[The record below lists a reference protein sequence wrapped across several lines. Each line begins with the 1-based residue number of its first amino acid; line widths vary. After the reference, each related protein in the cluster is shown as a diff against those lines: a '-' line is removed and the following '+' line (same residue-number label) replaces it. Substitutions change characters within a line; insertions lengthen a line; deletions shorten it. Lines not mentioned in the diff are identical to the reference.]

1 MARASSFIPGG
12 GIHALK
18 APVGLKATGAF
29 SFEITGSS
37 AGHGG
42 GSARLIYSHESN
54 PMNQFWSKIDMT
66 NETGI
71 APAILRLYPRLDA
84 GQRELIRLLE
94 GPVLGIAGP
103 GAGKTLSV
111 ALRAANILLLGKA
124 EPGELL
130 LCTYNADAAVELRQR
145 LDAVGRAAGYDGDL
159 RRTRVCTIHSLC
171 GRLLA
176 AYPERVGLK
185 HGFSFLDKGEQWRFL
200 YERFDEVFGPD
211 LRDLEGRGWQQP
223 RSVVSNALKYFDRIC
238 DELIRT
244 RDLTRSRSRFLA
256 AVGRCYRRYENLLL
270 DENVVDFAHLQV
282 WADLLLDDDDVADR
296 ISGGVRY
303 LMCDEYQDTSY
314 VQEGILLRLAERH
327 DNLCVVGDEDQSLYR
342 FRGASVQNILR
353 FPERLPGCH
362 AVELN
367 VNYRSHPAIV
377 SAYDRWMASA
387 DWSNPDPGGRPFR
400 HAKTIIPHDPKKY
413 DDYPAVIA
421 IDGQDPE
428 DEGRQLAQLLRF
440 LKGRRVIAGYDQVA
454 LLLHSVRD
462 EVAGPYQDSL
472 ECAGIPV
479 RCAPA
484 GSGRGTGGRQRAA
497 GALTI
502 TTVHQAKG
510 REWPVVI
517 VGSLDFHASNVDPV
531 GRSLARHCRRSD
543 WEPARR
549 IAAFDHMRQFYV
561 AVSRPQDLL
570 VLTASGPV
578 HPRFDPI
585 WEDAPRWTE
594 MSPTPLAELA
604 RQRFRTVGDDDG
616 SAREVAPTPQRM
628 IYRLQRLDLHI
639 GR

>member
-1 MARASSFIPGG
+1 
-12 GIHALK
+12 
-18 APVGLKATGAF
+18 
-29 SFEITGSS
+29 
-37 AGHGG
+37 
-42 GSARLIYSHESN
+42 
-54 PMNQFWSKIDMT
+54 MT

-84 GQRELIRLLE
+84 GQRELIRRLE

-124 EPGELL
+124 EPSALL
-130 LCTYNADAAVELRQR
+130 LCTYNTDAAGELRQR

-185 HGFSFLDKGEQWRFL
+185 PGFSVLDKQEQWRFL
-200 YERFDEVFGPD
+200 YERFGEVFGPD
-211 LRDLEGRGWQQP
+211 LPDLAGRGWRRP
-223 RSVVSNALKYFDRIC
+223 HSVVKGALKYFDRIC

-256 AVGRCYRRYENLLL
+256 ALGRCYRRYENLLL
-270 DENVVDFAHLQV
+270 DENVADFAHLQA

-342 FRGASVQNILR
+342 FRGATVRNILGFSRR
-353 FPERLPGCH
+353 FHDCRV
-362 AVELN
+362 VELN
-367 VNYRSHPAIV
+367 VNYRSHPSIV
-377 SAYDRWMASA
+377 RAYDGWMASA
-387 DWSNPDPGGRPFR
+387 DWSNPDPGGTPFR
-400 HAKTIIPHDPKKY
+400 HVKTIIPHDPSRY

-421 IDGQDPE
+421 VEGQDPE

-440 LKGRRVIAGYDQVA
+440 LKGRRVIAGYDQAA
-454 LLLHSVRD
+454 LLLHSVGKW
-462 EVAGPYQDSL
+462 VSKPYLDAFIG
-472 ECAGIPV
+472 AGIPV

-510 REWPVVI
+510 RQWPVVI

-561 AVSRPQDLL
+561 AFSRPQDLL

-585 WEDAPRWTE
+585 WEDVARWTE

-604 RQRFRTVGDDDG
+604 RQRFRTVGDDVG
-616 SAREVAPTPQRM
+616 SEREVAPTPQRM
-628 IYRLQRLDLHI
+628 IYRLRRLDLHI